1 MSSSTRGDAPVL
13 GEGCEPL
20 ISRQGAPLRYLLL
33 RRASRTCAATSCI
46 WRRRRWRA
54 DHQSN
59 RFDTGFFFR
68 VTLKRHEIVE
78 HTHVIHEQRKLPLVL
93 SVEEVARLLEPATAE
108 GHHASNVQLPPTCRQ
123 ERNGTSGRI
132 ASSIADRQ
140 LPRAS
145 HRPARIY

>member
-1 MSSSTRGDAPVL
+1 
-13 GEGCEPL
+13 
-20 ISRQGAPLRYLLL
+20 LRYLLL

-93 SVEEVARLLEPATAE
+93 SVEEVARLLEPARRRAITRATYSCPQRV
-108 GHHASNVQLPPTCRQ
+108 GKK
-123 ERNGTSGRI
+123 GTELLV
-132 ASSIADRQ
+132 A
-140 LPRAS
+140 
-145 HRPARIY
+145 